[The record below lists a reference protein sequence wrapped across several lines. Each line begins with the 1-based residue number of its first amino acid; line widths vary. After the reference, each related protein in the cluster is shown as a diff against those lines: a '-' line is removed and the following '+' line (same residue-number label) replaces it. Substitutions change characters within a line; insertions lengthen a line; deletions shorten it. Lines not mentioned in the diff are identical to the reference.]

1 MAKEEIENNIGLFE
15 DQTESGSQ
23 VESDESFFSQD
34 ELTNDNSDTDS
45 EGELSEDADEELT
58 NDNLEES
65 DSEFEPADEDVDEEL
80 TDDNSEESDEQE
92 DEDEFEDEA
101 DETETETEAGQQEA
115 VSETSDVQ
123 EVTDKEDKG
132 HDRRTDT
139 ADPEYEYVKQRIRPD
154 LIAGTNEF
162 FDSIAD
168 DARAKVEELTGEE
181 FDEFDQ
187 KHQSRFQYYIGVFA
201 EERKQE
207 MHRTIDILRQEY
219 AHTVRQK
226 KQAEAEQNLMNY
238 LNSELKTVEEK
249 EAFRNIC
256 NRMPHEDF
264 TKMDS
269 MISNGDLSGVK
280 AVVARIKNAK
290 NRTKQVTRNT
300 PKQRPAVSDNRPN
313 RNAQRPKL
321 SDLFR

>member
-23 VESDESFFSQD
+23 VESDESFSSQD
-34 ELTNDNSDTDS
+34 ELTDDNSDTDS
-45 EGELSEDADEELT
+45 EGELSEELT
-58 NDNLEES
+58 DDNLEES
-65 DSEFEPADEDVDEEL
+65 DSEFEPADEDTDEEL
-80 TDDNSEESDEQE
+80 IDDNSEESDEQE

-101 DETETETEAGQQEA
+101 DETETEAGQQEA

-139 ADPEYEYVKQRIRPD
+139 ADPEYEYVKQRIRPE

-181 FDEFDQ
+181 FDEFNQ

-207 MHRTIDILRQEY
+207 MHRTIDSLRQEY